1 VGVIDLDALPAVGV
15 VCFQQPSGLP
25 VLTMALAPAGLEPG
39 DADRQQQWWWRLHS
53 QSLEVL
59 PGGVWRV
66 MATLA
71 GQARH
76 HDQRTRRHRHRVA
89 SPLVNTHEEG
99 ETMRLPD
106 NPMPSS
112 VPAVDQTL
120 VLSDGRTL
128 GYALWGEP
136 EGTPVLLVGTSPG
149 SRLFCPDLPATV
161 AAGVRLV
168 TVDRPGSGRS
178 DPDPHPGM
186 ARWVADTGALVD
198 YLRLERFGL
207 VGWSGGGQFA
217 LAMAAGLPERVT
229 SVALAG
235 TPAPAHDDLGDWPP
249 QEIRQLVGLVRKD
262 PQGAVEGIAAANQ
275 WYPADPQLPMRL
287 WSAPGDQAV
296 GNLPQVAEA
305 MAVMLREGARQG
317 VAGLVYDVVAGS
329 LDWGFPLGEVGAPV
343 ALWYGTL
350 DPVVSPRHGRYY
362 AQRLPHASEVYTR
375 AADHLL
381 AIPLWGDI
389 LGSLGL
395 PQGR

>member
-1 VGVIDLDALPAVGV
+1 M
-15 VCFQQPSGLP
+15 S
-25 VLTMALAPAGLEPG
+25 
-39 DADRQQQWWWRLHS
+39 
-53 QSLEVL
+53 
-59 PGGVWRV
+59 
-66 MATLA
+66 
-71 GQARH
+71 
-76 HDQRTRRHRHRVA
+76 
-89 SPLVNTHEEG
+89 
-99 ETMRLPD
+99 LPD
-106 NPMPSS
+106 TPMPSS
-112 VPAVDQTL
+112 VPAVDQSL
-120 VLSDGRTL
+120 VLADGRTL

-198 YLRLERFGL
+198 HLGLGRVGL

-217 LAMAAGLPERVT
+217 LAMAAGLPDRVT

-235 TPAPAHDDLGDWPP
+235 TPAPAHEDLGDWPP
-249 QEIRQLVGLVRKD
+249 AEIRQLVGRVRTD

-275 WYPADPQLPMRL
+275 WYPADPQLPLQL

-296 GNLPQVAEA
+296 GTLPQVAEA

-317 VAGLVYDVVAGS
+317 VAGLVYDIVAGS
-329 LDWGFPLGEVGAPV
+329 LDWGFALDQVRAPV

-350 DPVVSPRHGRYY
+350 DPVVSPQHGRFYH
-362 AQRLPHASEVYTR
+362 QRLPNAPQVHTR